1 LEKDKP
7 PEVKNPMDQ
16 NETYKDLGE
25 WFTALK
31 GNKGKG
37 QKGFTLGELIKI
49 RRKKLD
55 MNQRQLAKAS
65 GITPATISRLESGQ
79 VRELK
84 SEALKRL
91 ADALNVT
98 VDYLVGRNIDLDP
111 RVIAQLDP
119 NIEYI
124 LRVYEKLPF
133 QKREELRDFVR
144 FLEGQKENDYE
155 TTL

>member
-1 LEKDKP
+1 
-7 PEVKNPMDQ
+7 M
-16 NETYKDLGE
+16 
-25 WFTALK
+25 
-31 GNKGKG
+31 NK
-37 QKGFTLGELIKI
+37 
-49 RRKKLD
+49 
-55 MNQRQLAKAS
+55 RQLAKAS

-111 RVIAQLDP
+111 RVIAQLDH

-133 QKREELRDFVR
+133 QKREELKDFVR
-144 FLEGQKENDYE
+144 FLEGQKHNDSE
-155 TTL
+155 TAL

>member
-1 LEKDKP
+1 MK
-7 PEVKNPMDQ
+7 Q

-31 GNKGKG
+31 GNKEKG
-37 QKGFTLGELIKI
+37 QKGLTLGGLIKI

-111 RVIAQLDP
+111 RVIAQLDH

-133 QKREELRDFVR
+133 QKREELKDFVR
-144 FLEGQKENDYE
+144 FLEGQKDNDYE
-155 TTL
+155 TAL